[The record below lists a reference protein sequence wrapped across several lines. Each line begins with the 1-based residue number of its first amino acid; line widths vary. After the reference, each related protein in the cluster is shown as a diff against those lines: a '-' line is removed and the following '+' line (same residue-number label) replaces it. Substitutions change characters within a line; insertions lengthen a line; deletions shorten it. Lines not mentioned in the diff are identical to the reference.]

1 MNITTAFP
9 NYPVAVVPAAD
20 LVRSENRNRELV
32 NPPTPTESSP
42 QQRGLGQQG
51 EPGGRNQNGD
61 AKDSAAQVNNSAS
74 AADTTTSA
82 TDASK
87 ADADKPAVDEKA
99 KGEQSARNGETDPDS
114 PEAKEE
120 QEEIRKLEARDRE
133 VRIHEQQH
141 AAVGGQYAGSPTYSY
156 ERGPNGRNYASEGEV
171 SIDLSPIPNDPEATV
186 QKMEQV
192 RRAALAPAEPS
203 GADRAIAAEATQRAS
218 EARAEMAKQTAD
230 IGDAGVGDVKA
241 PTMNAGESEAEGF
254 TATQT
259 DANKTQPAAATN
271 GIAGPTVVQR
281 NLEVSGSASVQSMTD
296 YGARGDR
303 IGAYYANAVSSR
315 DASFSL
321 TA

>member
-9 NYPVAVVPAAD
+9 NYPVAAVPAAD
-20 LVRSENRNRELV
+20 LVRNDNRNRELV
-32 NPPTPTESSP
+32 NQPSPSESSSRE
-42 QQRGLGQQG
+42 RGLGQ
-51 EPGGRNQNGD
+51 EGD
-61 AKDSAAQVNNSAS
+61 AARRNGRGDGNEAATRVNNPAS
-74 AADTTTSA
+74 VTTDTGTSA
-82 TDASK
+82 TDSSQTNQA
-87 ADADKPAVDEKA
+87 PAEENSVDENGQRQQTA
-99 KGEQSARNGETDPDS
+99 RDGESDPDS

-120 QEEIRKLEARDRE
+120 QDEIRKLEARDRE

-218 EARAEMAKQTAD
+218 EARAEMAKQTAGTD
-230 IGDAGVGDVKA
+230 DVE
-241 PTMNAGESEAEGF
+241 TSGTNSGTNAGESNAVGGTEP
-254 TATQT
+254 QT
-259 DANKTQPAAATN
+259 PQPAEQVS

-281 NLEVSGSASVQSMTD
+281 NLEAPTTASVQSMTD

-303 IGAYYANAVSSR
+303 IGAYYANAVTTR
-315 DASFSL
+315 EASFSL

>member
-9 NYPVAVVPAAD
+9 NYPVAAVPAAD
-20 LVRSENRNRELV
+20 FVRSDNRNRELV
-32 NPPTPTESSP
+32 SQPSPPESSP
-42 QQRGLGQQG
+42 RERGLGQ
-51 EPGGRNQNGD
+51 EGD
-61 AKDSAAQVNNSAS
+61 AARRNGRGDSNEAGTQVNNPAS
-74 AADTTTSA
+74 ATTDTSA
-82 TDASK
+82 TDSSQPNQATAEDNS
-87 ADADKPAVDEKA
+87 VDEN
-99 KGEQSARNGETDPDS
+99 GQQQSARNGEPDPDS
-114 PEAKEE
+114 PEAKEA

-141 AAVGGQYAGSPTYSY
+141 AAVGGQYAGSPSYSY

-218 EARAEMAKQTAD
+218 EARAEMAKQTAEID
-230 IGDAGVGDVKA
+230 DVE
-241 PTMNAGESEAEGF
+241 TSGMNTGMNAGESSAVGA
-254 TATQT
+254 TDTQT
-259 DANKTQPAAATN
+259 PQPAEN
-271 GIAGPTVVQR
+271 ISGIAGPTVVQR
-281 NLEVSGSASVQSMTD
+281 NLEVPDTASVQSMTD

-303 IGAYYANAVSSR
+303 IGAYYANAVTTR
-315 DASFSL
+315 EASFSL

>member
-20 LVRSENRNRELV
+20 FVRSENRNRELV
-32 NPPTPTESSP
+32 NQPSPTESSP
-42 QQRGLGQQG
+42 QQRGLGQEG
-51 EPGGRNQNGD
+51 EAGRRNPNGD
-61 AKDSAAQVNNSAS
+61 ANDSAARVNNPVSTTDA
-74 AADTTTSA
+74 TTSA
-82 TDASK
+82 TDANK
-87 ADADKPAVDEKA
+87 ADAEQQSVDENG
-99 KGEQSARNGETDPDS
+99 KGDQSARNGEPDPDS

-156 ERGPNGRNYASEGEV
+156 ERGPNGRTYASEGEV

-230 IGDAGVGDVKA
+230 AGDVKA
-241 PTMNAGESEAEGF
+241 PSMNSGETEEDTGSESI
-254 TATQT
+254 TAS
-259 DANKTQPAAATN
+259 AQPVENVN
-271 GIAGPTVVQR
+271 GIAGPTVVRR
-281 NLEVSGSASVQSMTD
+281 NFEASGTASVQSMTD

-303 IGAYYANAVSSR
+303 IGAYYANAVSTR
-315 DASFSL
+315 EASFSL

>member
-20 LVRSENRNRELV
+20 FVRSENRNRELV
-32 NPPTPTESSP
+32 NQPSPAESSP
-42 QQRGLGQQG
+42 QQRGLGQEG
-51 EPGGRNQNGD
+51 ESRRNQNGESN
-61 AKDSAAQVNNSAS
+61 DSAARVNNPAS
-74 AADTTTSA
+74 TTDSTASA
-82 TDASK
+82 TDATK
-87 ADADKPAVDEKA
+87 ADAEQQSVDENG
-99 KGEQSARNGETDPDS
+99 KGDQSARNGEPDPDS

-156 ERGPNGRNYASEGEV
+156 ERGPNGRSYASEGEV

-218 EARAEMAKQTAD
+218 EARAEMAKQNAD
-230 IGDAGVGDVKA
+230 IGDVKA
-241 PTMNAGESEAEGF
+241 PTLNTDETEQD
-254 TATQT
+254 TATQST
-259 DANKTQPAAATN
+259 VASGQPAENVN
-271 GIAGPTVVQR
+271 GIAGPTVVRR
-281 NLEVSGSASVQSMTD
+281 NFEVPGTASVQSMTD

-303 IGAYYANAVSSR
+303 IGAYYANAVSTR
-315 DASFSL
+315 EASFSL